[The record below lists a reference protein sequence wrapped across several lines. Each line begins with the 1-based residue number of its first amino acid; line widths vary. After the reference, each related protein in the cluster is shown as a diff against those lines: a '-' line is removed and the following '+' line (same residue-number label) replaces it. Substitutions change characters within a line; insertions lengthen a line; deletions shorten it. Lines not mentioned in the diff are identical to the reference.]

1 MTMNCASILG
11 NVICLG
17 YTVMMAAI
25 GLHTGNYAF
34 IVASMIGI
42 ASVAAV
48 SMVHVYCL
56 HEKEM
61 DEKSQA
67 DREQFP
73 FYE

>member
-1 MTMNCASILG
+1 MNYAACLG
-11 NVICLG
+11 NVVCIG
-17 YTVMMAAI
+17 YTVMMVVV
-25 GLHTGNYAF
+25 GLHMGNYAF

-42 ASVAAV
+42 ASVAAM
-48 SMVHVYCL
+48 SMMHMYCL